1 MVAEEIKPL
10 VIQDENRLVIALK
23 AMNPKAFQKSREN
36 GFLWIYLTE
45 NGRVLP
51 FKEDMTEGSLQAL
64 KETEYGYWAQ
74 VRTNGESGEEEEE
87 EEEAVPDLSVTG
99 NAGSKDEGAPRSVG
113 EEVLAGLAAVI
124 SSRHHDL
131 PEGSYTT
138 HLFKSGPDKIRKKL
152 GEEAVELILARD
164 RGEVIYEAADLFY
177 HTLVL
182 LEALNIPLS
191 EVLAELKGRS

>member
-74 VRTNGESGEEEEE
+74 VRTNGESGEEEE
-87 EEEAVPDLSVTG
+87 ADPDLSVTG